1 MTTVSGTEA
10 AAGESR
16 PADRERRTPD
26 REPRA
31 SDREPRPADRDP
43 RSADRER
50 PPADREPKH
59 VVVTRSEAR
68 DGPLSSE
75 LRNLG
80 LPVLLWPAV
89 TVEMAETGP
98 LEAALADITSFQWIV
113 FASRHAVA
121 AVTDLMATPPLGV
134 RIAAVGQATA
144 QVLRQRGW
152 PVDLLPTEANAAAL
166 VDAFAAASA
175 TATATATAAAAAGA
189 GAAANV
195 TAPADAGTSA
205 AAPAVKGARILF
217 PASSRA
223 LPTIA
228 AGLKQ
233 LGADVTQVEA
243 YRTESS
249 NALDVENCRTWIARG
264 TIGAVTFASPSA
276 VDELEHA
283 LGKDDFDRLLS
294 AAAAVAIGP
303 TTARALTERGHTPAL
318 AESATL
324 QGLAHTTHRL
334 LQTRQDLADGE
345 R

>member
-1 MTTVSGTEA
+1 VSAVG
-10 AAGESR
+10 
-16 PADRERRTPD
+16 PD
-26 REPRA
+26 
-31 SDREPRPADRDP
+31 
-43 RSADRER
+43 
-50 PPADREPKH
+50 ADREPKR
-59 VVVTRSEAR
+59 VVVTRSESS

-98 LEAALADITSFQWIV
+98 LQEALARIKSFQWVV

-121 AVTDLMATPPLGV
+121 AVTDLMATAPAGV
-134 RIAAVGQATA
+134 RIACVGQATA

-152 PVDLLPTEANAAAL
+152 PVDLLPSEPNAAAL
-166 VDAFAAASA
+166 VDKFASE
-175 TATATATAAAAAGA
+175 G
-189 GAAANV
+189 GIGVV
-195 TAPADAGTSA
+195 T
-205 AAPAVKGARILF
+205 RILY

-233 LGADVTQVEA
+233 LGAEVVQVEA

-249 NALDVENCRTWIARG
+249 NALDVENCRSWIARG
-264 TIGAVTFASPSA
+264 SIGAVTFASPSA

-283 LGKDDFDRLLS
+283 LGKVDFDRLLS
-294 AAAAVAIGP
+294 AAPAVAIGP
-303 TTARALTERGHTPAL
+303 TTARALTNRGHTPAL

-324 QGLAHTTHRL
+324 HGLAHTTHRL
-334 LQTRQDLADGE
+334 LQTRQGLAGGVVTTHGE